1 MRGGERN
8 HLNKHAPDPH
18 MSWEVKHTHAHTL
31 NTIGEASTAAI
42 PSQCPHGGPRLRL
55 TSLLTAC
62 PVAWRCKG
70 GQDTWGG
77 RDTWDELH
85 STASSQHPTRS
96 VNNKRMQK
104 LSIVQIYLPGCT
116 KEWIEVD

>member
-1 MRGGERN
+1 MRGGERD

-18 MSWEVKHTHAHTL
+18 MSWEDRHTHTHTQHNRRGIYCCHSL
-31 NTIGEASTAAI
+31 AVSTRA
-42 PSQCPHGGPRLRL
+42 PRLRL

-70 GQDTWGG
+70 EQDTWGG
-77 RDTWDELH
+77 QDTWDELH
-85 STASSQHPTRS
+85 STASSHHPTRS
-96 VNNKRMQK
+96 VNNKRMLK